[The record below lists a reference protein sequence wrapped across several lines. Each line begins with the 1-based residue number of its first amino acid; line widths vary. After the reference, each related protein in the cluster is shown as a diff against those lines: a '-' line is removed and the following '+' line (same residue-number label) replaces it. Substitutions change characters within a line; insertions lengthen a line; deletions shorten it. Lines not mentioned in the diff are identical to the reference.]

1 MKIVIALALLAVGGF
16 PTLSAFHANSRDDE
30 NSRGGSA
37 VASQSTPSLNHVYI
51 VLDQS
56 TFDAIRDSRTLAR
69 LFGRADAGLP
79 DYALPPPE
87 ADRIFF
93 RGRRTYLELFAPNNR
108 FEEPVGKVGLA
119 LGHDHAK
126 DFEELATKWKDA
138 CGSRF
143 RRTSIEYRR
152 QRPPVPWYEAI
163 QCDDTASGPHL
174 AVWSMVYRPEFH
186 EWQSGGIG
194 SSSQRI
200 ARAEILAPRRADGQG
215 RFDITGLSLK
225 VSATT
230 YPNLSRQLEQAGMVR
245 DGDQFLGDGWKIKL
259 EVDETPRFVEINFDT
274 DASRVRGERLGNAVL
289 TRASNRA
296 ARLKVRARGRPG
308 Q

>member
-1 MKIVIALALLAVGGF
+1 MKNVIVLALLAVGGF
-16 PTLSAFHANSRDDE
+16 AAPSAFHADSRENE

-37 VASQSTPSLNHVYI
+37 VASQSAPSLNHVYI

-56 TFDAIRDSRTLAR
+56 TFDAIRDSRKLAR
-69 LFGRADAGLP
+69 LFGRTDAGLP
-79 DYALPPPE
+79 DYESPPPE

-108 FEEPVGKVGLA
+108 FDEPVGKVGLA

-126 DFEELATKWKDA
+126 DFEGLAANWKDA

-152 QRPPVPWYEAI
+152 QQPPVPWYEAI
-163 QCDDTASGPHL
+163 QCDDTAGGPNL

-186 EWQSGGIG
+186 EWQSGSTG
-194 SSSQRI
+194 SSPGRI
-200 ARAEILAPRRADGQG
+200 ARADILEPRRADGQG

-225 VSATT
+225 VSAAI
-230 YPNLSRQLEQAGMVR
+230 YPSLSRQLERAGMVR
-245 DGDQFLGDGWKIKL
+245 DGAQFLGDGWKIKL
-259 EVDETPRFVEINFDT
+259 EVDGGPRLVDINFDT
-274 DASRVRGERLGNAVL
+274 DASRVRGERLGKAVL
-289 TRASNRA
+289 TRDGNRA
-296 ARLKVRARGRPG
+296 ARLTVREWGRPG